1 MSKKKNKNATS
12 IGQELKNLLSEKNMT
27 DAQLARKVQMPEIY
41 IKFIIEGKKTPKIGD
56 LVRISK
62 GLGVSSSRLEKS
74 L

>member
-41 IKFIIEGKKTPKIGD
+41 IKFIIEGKITPKIGD
-56 LVRISK
+56 LVRIAK